1 MRQESVGKKSEGIVC
16 RIERG
21 KGWSYEGFS
30 GLGLEEGR
38 GVGRRY

>member
-21 KGWSYEGFS
+21 RDGLMKDSQGW
-30 GLGLEEGR
+30 GLR
-38 GVGRRY
+38 RDGV